1 MKLNFRGMNLDIRL
15 VTGNAAVGGV
25 DPGGG
30 AGQMRGQS

>member
-1 MKLNFRGMNLDIRL
+1 MSLNIRL

>member
-1 MKLNFRGMNLDIRL
+1 MSLNIRL
-15 VTGNAAVGGV
+15 VAGNAAVGGV

>member
-1 MKLNFRGMNLDIRL
+1 MKLNLQGVSLDIRL

-30 AGQMRGQS
+30 AGRMRGQS